1 VRNVSGPT
9 CSLFTAPTTSGPSES
24 LFATT
29 TALHA
34 GRHAGLWQF
43 GLSMLGTFSG
53 FRFCP
58 SVCGSIGGAPFARK
72 TPTQAPEPGDHS
84 SGRPCW
90 CLHFFLRSSGVHPS
104 LRMRWRY
111 TGYSASLG
119 PSRPVSYYG
128 ICSARPKNRHC
139 DTCGRPF
146 SQRPTQ
152 SAHFAPLRWPRGRG
166 GPAQV
171 ATLSDISFERGH
183 HLGVIA
189 FLALS
194 F

>member
-1 VRNVSGPT
+1 MFRDRHVHYSRRLPLLAQASRFSQRLLPYMR
-9 CSLFTAPTTSGPSES
+9 
-24 LFATT
+24 
-29 TALHA
+29 A
-34 GRHAGLWQF
+34 GMQGCGNSDFRCC
-43 GLSMLGTFSG
+43 TFSG

-171 ATLSDISFERGH
+171 ATL
-183 HLGVIA
+183 
-189 FLALS
+189 
-194 F
+194 